1 MMCIKSYVICFI
13 ERMITV
19 AELTVGSKAPSF
31 SVLADTNEMVALKD
45 FLGKNVILY
54 FYPKDNTPGCSVEAQ
69 QFNEAYETLLQ
80 AGYVVLGVSRD
91 TVKWHVNFKNKF
103 DLQFLLLADTEETIC
118 NAYGV
123 MKEKKLY
130 GKVSIGIERS
140 TFVIDEKG
148 VLTHIYRGVKA
159 KEHVGAL
166 LTDLGI
172 NAQ

>member
-1 MMCIKSYVICFI
+1 MADLKI
-13 ERMITV
+13 
-19 AELTVGSKAPSF
+19 GDKAPVF
-31 SVLADTNEMVALKD
+31 SVVNDANEVVSLSDLAGQK
-45 FLGKNVILY
+45 VILY

-69 QFNEAYETLLQ
+69 QFNAAYETLKK

-91 TVKWHVNFKNKF
+91 TVKRHVNFKAKY
-103 DLQFLLLADTEETIC
+103 DLQFDLLADTDEAIC

-159 KEHVGAL
+159 KEHVGQL
-166 LTDLGI
+166 LQDL
-172 NAQ
+172 NVAQ

>member
-1 MMCIKSYVICFI
+1 M
-13 ERMITV
+13 
-19 AELTVGSKAPSF
+19 AELKIGDKAPEF
-31 SVLADTNEMVALKD
+31 SVVNDANEMVSLKD
-45 FLGKNVILY
+45 LAGQKVILY

-69 QFNEAYETLLQ
+69 QFNAAYAKLKE
-80 AGYVVLGVSRD
+80 AGYIVLGVSRD
-91 TVKWHVNFKNKF
+91 TVKRHVNFKAKY
-103 DLQFLLLADTEETIC
+103 DLQFDLLADTDEAVC

-159 KEHVGAL
+159 KEHVGQL
-166 LTDLGI
+166 LADLNI
-172 NAQ
+172 AE

>member
-1 MMCIKSYVICFI
+1 MSDLK
-13 ERMITV
+13 
-19 AELTVGSKAPSF
+19 VGDKAPAF
-31 SVLADTNEMVALKD
+31 SVVNDANEMVSLADLAGQK
-45 FLGKNVILY
+45 VILY

-69 QFNEAYETLLQ
+69 QFNAAYEALKK

-91 TVKWHVNFKNKF
+91 TVKRHVNFKAKY
-103 DLQFLLLADTEETIC
+103 DLQFDLLADTDEAVC

-140 TFVIDEKG
+140 TFVIDEQG

-159 KEHVGAL
+159 KEHVGQL
-166 LTDLGI
+166 LQDLNVAG
-172 NAQ
+172 

>member
-1 MMCIKSYVICFI
+1 MS
-13 ERMITV
+13 
-19 AELTVGSKAPSF
+19 ELKVGAKAPEF
-31 SVLADTNEMVALKD
+31 TVLADTNESVSLTD
-45 FLGKNVILY
+45 FLGKKVILY

-69 QFNEAYETLLQ
+69 QFNEAYKALGK

-91 TVKWHVNFKNKF
+91 TVKRHVNFKTKY
-103 DLQFLLLADTEETIC
+103 DLQFLLLADTDEAIC

-148 VLTHIYRGVKA
+148 ILTHIYRGVKA

-166 LTDLGI
+166 LADLGVSL
-172 NAQ
+172 

>member
-1 MMCIKSYVICFI
+1 MNTRQGVIG
-13 ERMITV
+13 M
-19 AELTVGSKAPSF
+19 ADLKVGDKAPDF
-31 SVLADTNEMVALKD
+31 SIVNDADTVVSLKVLAGQK
-45 FLGKNVILY
+45 VILY

-69 QFNEAYETLLQ
+69 QFNEAYETLKQ

-91 TVKWHVNFKNKF
+91 TVKRHVNFKAKY
-103 DLQFLLLADTEETIC
+103 DLQFDLLADTEETLC

-148 VLTHIYRGVKA
+148 ILTHIYRGVKA
-159 KEHVGAL
+159 KEHVGQL
-166 LTDLGI
+166 LKDLGL
-172 NAQ
+172 

>member
-1 MMCIKSYVICFI
+1 M
-13 ERMITV
+13 T
-19 AELTVGSKAPSF
+19 ELTVGMKAPGF
-31 SVLADTNEMVALKD
+31 SALSDANEMVSLD
-45 FLGKNVILY
+45 NFLGKKVILY

-69 QFNEAYETLLQ
+69 QFNAAYDALYK

-91 TVKWHVNFKNKF
+91 TVKRHVNFKAKY
-103 DLQFLLLADTEETIC
+103 DLKFLLLADTDEAIC

-140 TFVIDEKG
+140 TFVIDETG
-148 VLTHIYRGVKA
+148 QITHIYRGVKA

-166 LTDLGI
+166 LVDLGV
-172 NAQ
+172 AE

>member
-1 MMCIKSYVICFI
+1 MADLK
-13 ERMITV
+13 
-19 AELTVGSKAPSF
+19 VGDKAPDF
-31 SVLADTNEMVALKD
+31 SIVNDADTVVSLKE
-45 FLGKNVILY
+45 LAGQKVILY

-69 QFNEAYETLLQ
+69 QFNEAYQTLKQ

-91 TVKWHVNFKNKF
+91 TVKRHVNFKAKYN
-103 DLQFLLLADTEETIC
+103 LQFDLLADTDETLC

-148 VLTHIYRGVKA
+148 ILTHIYRGVKA
-159 KEHVGAL
+159 KEHVGQL
-166 LTDLGI
+166 LKDLGL
-172 NAQ
+172 

>member
-1 MMCIKSYVICFI
+1 MADLK
-13 ERMITV
+13 
-19 AELTVGSKAPSF
+19 VGDKAPDF
-31 SVLADTNEMVALKD
+31 SIVNDADTVVSLKVLAGQK
-45 FLGKNVILY
+45 VILY

-69 QFNEAYETLLQ
+69 QFNEAYETLKQ

-91 TVKWHVNFKNKF
+91 TVKRHVNFKAKY
-103 DLQFLLLADTEETIC
+103 DLQFDLLADTEETLC

-148 VLTHIYRGVKA
+148 ILTHIYRGVKA
-159 KEHVGAL
+159 KEHVGQL
-166 LTDLGI
+166 LKDLGL
-172 NAQ
+172 

>member
-1 MMCIKSYVICFI
+1 MQGVIG
-13 ERMITV
+13 M
-19 AELTVGSKAPSF
+19 ADLKVGDKAPDF
-31 SVLADTNEMVALKD
+31 SIVNDADTVVSLKE
-45 FLGKNVILY
+45 LAGQKVILY

-69 QFNEAYETLLQ
+69 QFNEAYQTLKQ

-91 TVKWHVNFKNKF
+91 TVKRHVNFKAKYN
-103 DLQFLLLADTEETIC
+103 LQFGLLADTDETLC

-148 VLTHIYRGVKA
+148 ILTHIYRGVKA
-159 KEHVGAL
+159 KEHVGQL
-166 LTDLGI
+166 LKDLGL
-172 NAQ
+172 

>member
-1 MMCIKSYVICFI
+1 MADLK
-13 ERMITV
+13 
-19 AELTVGSKAPSF
+19 VGDKAPEF
-31 SVLADTNEMVALKD
+31 SIVNDANEVVSLKK
-45 FLGKNVILY
+45 LMGQKVILY

-69 QFNEAYETLLQ
+69 QFNEAYETLKK

-91 TVKWHVNFKNKF
+91 TVKRHVNFKAKY
-103 DLQFLLLADTEETIC
+103 DLQFDLLADTEETLC

-148 VLTHIYRGVKA
+148 ILTHIYRGVKA
-159 KEHVGAL
+159 KEHVGQL
-166 LTDLGI
+166 LVDLGL
-172 NAQ
+172 

>member
-1 MMCIKSYVICFI
+1 MADLK
-13 ERMITV
+13 
-19 AELTVGSKAPSF
+19 VGDKAPEF
-31 SVLADTNEMVALKD
+31 SIVNDANEVVSLKE
-45 FLGKNVILY
+45 LMGQKVILY

-69 QFNEAYETLLQ
+69 QFNEAYETLKK

-91 TVKWHVNFKNKF
+91 TVKRHVNFKAKY
-103 DLQFLLLADTEETIC
+103 DLQFDLLADTEETLC

-148 VLTHIYRGVKA
+148 ILTHIYRGVKA
-159 KEHVGAL
+159 KEHVGQL
-166 LTDLGI
+166 LLNLGL
-172 NAQ
+172 